1 MRFFRRRRRLRPIGE
16 SEAYGRSYG
25 DRTTEV
31 RVSKS
36 EPRRPRYNLK
46 VSGES
51 LREAFAERLEKR
63 EDEKEG

>member
-25 DRTTEV
+25 DRTSEV